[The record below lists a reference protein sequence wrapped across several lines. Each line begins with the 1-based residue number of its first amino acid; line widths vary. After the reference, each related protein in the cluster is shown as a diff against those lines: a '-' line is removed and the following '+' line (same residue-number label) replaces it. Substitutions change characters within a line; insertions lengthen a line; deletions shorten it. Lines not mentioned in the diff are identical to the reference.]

1 MEHDLVYKDS
11 EATTDV
17 KPSMESPK
25 LDETFKA
32 SPLVDELVNS
42 VAAPVAIAVSEILH
56 AKKGDNSASNT
67 DQGSVVS
74 DSINI
79 LISVSVSLSEV
90 SESTTASLEAST
102 SESEVVEEPAVYLTE
117 SESQASTSEEMI
129 FEGVP
134 ENINSW
140 NRLSETPRVSEFLP
154 STFKTVTEVAS
165 LFSNYERYSETAS
178 SESHSM
184 VVATSEVSI
193 EKLAVPILRDTEGGL
208 YDATTIRNIVEMID
222 SITMDVSYMCSS
234 RQDLVNTP
242 SSENTYNG
250 S

>member
-67 DQGSVVS
+67 DQG
-74 DSINI
+74 
-79 LISVSVSLSEV
+79 
-90 SESTTASLEAST
+90 TTASLEAST

-140 NRLSETPRVSEFLP
+140 NRLSETPWVSEFLP

>member
-1 MEHDLVYKDS
+1 MEHALVYKDS

-17 KPSMESPK
+17 KPSMESSK
-25 LDETFKA
+25 LDETFKV

-56 AKKGDNSASNT
+56 DKKGDNSASNT

-79 LISVSVSLSEV
+79 LISEAASISVSVALSEV

-117 SESQASTSEEMI
+117 SESQASTSEKMI

-154 STFKTVTEVAS
+154 STFKAVTEVAS
-165 LFSNYERYSETAS
+165 LFRNYERYSETAS

-184 VVATSEVSI
+184 VVAT
-193 EKLAVPILRDTEGGL
+193 
-208 YDATTIRNIVEMID
+208 
-222 SITMDVSYMCSS
+222 
-234 RQDLVNTP
+234 
-242 SSENTYNG
+242 
-250 S
+250 

>member
-79 LISVSVSLSEV
+79 LISR
-90 SESTTASLEAST
+90 
-102 SESEVVEEPAVYLTE
+102 PQVYLFQ
-117 SESQASTSEEMI
+117 SPCQKCQK
-129 FEGVP
+129 VQQ
-134 ENINSW
+134 
-140 NRLSETPRVSEFLP
+140 
-154 STFKTVTEVAS
+154 
-165 LFSNYERYSETAS
+165 
-178 SESHSM
+178 HH
-184 VVATSEVSI
+184 
-193 EKLAVPILRDTEGGL
+193 
-208 YDATTIRNIVEMID
+208 
-222 SITMDVSYMCSS
+222 
-234 RQDLVNTP
+234 
-242 SSENTYNG
+242 
-250 S
+250 

>member
-1 MEHDLVYKDS
+1 MEHALVYKDS

-79 LISVSVSLSEV
+79 LISEAASISVSVSLSEV

-129 FEGVP
+129 FEGV
-134 ENINSW
+134 
-140 NRLSETPRVSEFLP
+140 
-154 STFKTVTEVAS
+154 
-165 LFSNYERYSETAS
+165 
-178 SESHSM
+178 
-184 VVATSEVSI
+184 
-193 EKLAVPILRDTEGGL
+193 
-208 YDATTIRNIVEMID
+208 
-222 SITMDVSYMCSS
+222 
-234 RQDLVNTP
+234 Q
-242 SSENTYNG
+242 
-250 S
+250 

>member
-1 MEHDLVYKDS
+1 MEHALVYKDS

-79 LISVSVSLSEV
+79 LISEATSISVSV
-90 SESTTASLEAST
+90 AS
-102 SESEVVEEPAVYLTE
+102 P
-117 SESQASTSEEMI
+117 
-129 FEGVP
+129 
-134 ENINSW
+134 
-140 NRLSETPRVSEFLP
+140 
-154 STFKTVTEVAS
+154 
-165 LFSNYERYSETAS
+165 
-178 SESHSM
+178 
-184 VVATSEVSI
+184 
-193 EKLAVPILRDTEGGL
+193 
-208 YDATTIRNIVEMID
+208 
-222 SITMDVSYMCSS
+222 
-234 RQDLVNTP
+234 
-242 SSENTYNG
+242 ENTYNG
-250 S
+250 SQDLNLVSKTKMQAGDKGSTKNLKATLLKQQNLISGENILLLSL

>member
-1 MEHDLVYKDS
+1 M
-11 EATTDV
+11 
-17 KPSMESPK
+17 
-25 LDETFKA
+25 
-32 SPLVDELVNS
+32 
-42 VAAPVAIAVSEILH
+42 H

-79 LISVSVSLSEV
+79 LISEAASISVSVSLSEV

-140 NRLSETPRVSEFLP
+140 NRLSET
-154 STFKTVTEVAS
+154 
-165 LFSNYERYSETAS
+165 
-178 SESHSM
+178 
-184 VVATSEVSI
+184 
-193 EKLAVPILRDTEGGL
+193 
-208 YDATTIRNIVEMID
+208 
-222 SITMDVSYMCSS
+222 
-234 RQDLVNTP
+234 
-242 SSENTYNG
+242 
-250 S
+250 

>member
-74 DSINI
+74 DSIK
-79 LISVSVSLSEV
+79 EYQK
-90 SESTTASLEAST
+90 T
-102 SESEVVEEPAVYLTE
+102 SIVGIVFLKLHG
-117 SESQASTSEEMI
+117 SQN
-129 FEGVP
+129 F
-134 ENINSW
+134 
-140 NRLSETPRVSEFLP
+140 
-154 STFKTVTEVAS
+154 
-165 LFSNYERYSETAS
+165 Y
-178 SESHSM
+178 
-184 VVATSEVSI
+184 
-193 EKLAVPILRDTEGGL
+193 
-208 YDATTIRNIVEMID
+208 
-222 SITMDVSYMCSS
+222 
-234 RQDLVNTP
+234 
-242 SSENTYNG
+242 
-250 S
+250 

>member
-1 MEHDLVYKDS
+1 MEHALVYKDS

-79 LISVSVSLSEV
+79 LISGGRKYICFSRLVRSVRK
-90 SESTTASLEAST
+90 
-102 SESEVVEEPAVYLTE
+102 Y
-117 SESQASTSEEMI
+117 
-129 FEGVP
+129 
-134 ENINSW
+134 NSIIRSV
-140 NRLSETPRVSEFLP
+140 NFRIR
-154 STFKTVTEVAS
+154 
-165 LFSNYERYSETAS
+165 S
-178 SESHSM
+178 S
-184 VVATSEVSI
+184 
-193 EKLAVPILRDTEGGL
+193 
-208 YDATTIRNIVEMID
+208 
-222 SITMDVSYMCSS
+222 
-234 RQDLVNTP
+234 
-242 SSENTYNG
+242 
-250 S
+250 

>member
-1 MEHDLVYKDS
+1 M
-11 EATTDV
+11 

-79 LISVSVSLSEV
+79 LISEAASISVSVSLSEV

-140 NRLSETPRVSEFLP
+140 NRLSETPRVSEFLL

-193 EKLAVPILRDTEGGL
+193 EKLAVDTEGGL